1 VYDLRAFATYGR
13 GTVMRRALIW
23 AVSACWSGLAVAGC
37 AKPIVARY
45 IYQDGEFGVVGIP
58 INTYQKKI
66 DFRGQAD
73 ALMARHFPE
82 GYEIVRAEEVNEGER
97 ILDLGRKTEIGTEP
111 GFAALHQVFKLGKLD
126 RTTSYEQKDKLQV
139 RECRIIYKRKP
150 PCTPG
155 RTGQF
160 ASATTLAPPLYIDP
174 NAILRHQIKTNAEL
188 LAKAD
193 TSSKKPGDVHVK
205 NDADVKNASGDPG
218 ALNLTPLVPTQFDW
232 NFEKLMLG
240 P

>member
-1 VYDLRAFATYGR
+1 MKRFVL
-13 GTVMRRALIW
+13 LS
-23 AVSACWSGLAVAGC
+23 VSLGWLSIAASGC

-58 INTYQKKI
+58 MNTYQKKL

-111 GFAALHQVFKLGKLD
+111 GVAAWHQVFKLGKLD

-139 RECRIIYKRKP
+139 RECRIIYKKKP
-150 PCTPG
+150 ACTPG
-155 RTGQF
+155 RSGQF
-160 ASATTLAPPLYIDP
+160 ASATSLAPPLYIDP
-174 NAILRHQIKTNAEL
+174 NEILRHQIKTNAEL
-188 LAKAD
+188 LAKVDASPKK
-193 TSSKKPGDVHVK
+193 SSDANVKKASAGSSIL
-205 NDADVKNASGDPG
+205 NA
-218 ALNLTPLVPTQFDW
+218 NPLMPAEFDW
-232 NFEKLMLG
+232 NFENLIKA

>member
-1 VYDLRAFATYGR
+1 MKRSDF
-13 GTVMRRALIW
+13 W
-23 AVSACWSGLAVAGC
+23 AVAFGWLLAAVSGC
-37 AKPIVARY
+37 SRPIVARY
-45 IYQDGEFGVVGIP
+45 IYQDHEFGVVGIP
-58 INTYQKKI
+58 VNTYQKKV

-82 GYEIVRAEEVNEGER
+82 GYEVVRAEEVNEGER

-150 PCTPG
+150 PGTPG

-160 ASATTLAPPLYIDP
+160 ASATTIAPPLYIDP
-174 NAILRHQIKTNAEL
+174 NEIVRRQIKTSAEM

-193 TSSKKPGDVHVK
+193 ASKKVGDVRTKSDGEVK
-205 NDADVKNASGDPG
+205 KASGESS
-218 ALNLTPLVPTQFDW
+218 AISAFPLAPAQFDSS
-232 NFEKLMLG
+232 FEQLILH

>member
-1 VYDLRAFATYGR
+1 MTR
-13 GTVMRRALIW
+13 
-23 AVSACWSGLAVAGC
+23 SGLWTVSLGWLSMVVSGC
-37 AKPIVARY
+37 SKPIVARY
-45 IYQDGEFGVVGIP
+45 IYQDSEFGVVGIP
-58 INTYQKKI
+58 VNTYQKKL

-97 ILDLGRKTEIGTEP
+97 ILDLGRKTELGAEP
-111 GFAALHQVFKLGKLD
+111 GFAALHQVFKLAKLD

-139 RECRIIYKRKP
+139 RECRIIYKRKR

-174 NAILRHQIKTNAEL
+174 NEIVRHQIKTNAEM

-193 TSSKKPGDVHVK
+193 ASSKKLADVHAKNDGDVNK
-205 NDADVKNASGDPG
+205 TSGGPSELNA
-218 ALNLTPLVPTQFDW
+218 NPLIPAQFDW
-232 NFEKLMLG
+232 SFEKLIQG